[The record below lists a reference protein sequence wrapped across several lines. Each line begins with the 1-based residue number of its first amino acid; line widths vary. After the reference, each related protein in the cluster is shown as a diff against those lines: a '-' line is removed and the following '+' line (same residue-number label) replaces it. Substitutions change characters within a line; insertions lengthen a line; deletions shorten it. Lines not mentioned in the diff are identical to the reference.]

1 MPARGDLG
9 TPALSVVTPAFN
21 AARFLEE
28 TLDSVSA
35 LTVAHEHIVVD
46 DGSTDDTPNLLRS
59 REDPSLRWE
68 SQANRGQ
75 AGAVNTGL
83 TMARGDLLAWLN
95 ADDTYNPRHVDS
107 AVRVL
112 LEDSSIDAVIGFI
125 EIVDEEGHLL
135 KVHRCGPFSWIRF
148 LYFGGYWPT
157 PTAIFRRSLLSR
169 APQLNERYIDASD
182 VDFYLR
188 LFRGAKVRRIRKP
201 LVRFRYHPASKTGAR
216 PEVQRRESLEIRLGF
231 ARSGVERRLIRS
243 INWARDLRRS
253 VVRTWPELP
262 QER

>member
-1 MPARGDLG
+1 VPARGDASP
-9 TPALSVVTPAFN
+9 PALSVVTPAFN

-35 LTVAHEHIVVD
+35 LSVAHEHVVVD
-46 DGSTDDTPNLLRS
+46 DGSTDDTRSLLRA

-83 TMARGDLLAWLN
+83 TRARGDLLAWLN
-95 ADDTYNPRHVDS
+95 ADDTYVPRHVDS

-112 LEDSSIDAVIGFI
+112 LEDSSIDAVIGFM
-125 EIVDEEGHLL
+125 EIVDDEGHLL
-135 KVHRCGPFSWIRF
+135 KVYRCGPFSWTRF
-148 LYFGGYWPT
+148 LYWGGYWPT
-157 PTAIFRRSLLSR
+157 PTAIFRRSLLSQ
-169 APQLNERYIDASD
+169 APQLNERYVDASD

-201 LVRFRYHPASKTGAR
+201 LVRFRYHPTSKTGAR
-216 PEVQRRESLEIRLGF
+216 VEVQRGESLEIRLGF
-231 ARSGVERRLIRS
+231 ARSGAERRLIRS
-243 INWARDLRRS
+243 LSWVHDLRDS
-253 VVRTWPELP
+253 VVGTWPELS